1 MKKIKLITL
10 CMAMSIGAM
19 AQNVVT
25 KNSDGDYVSLK
36 TQREV
41 SPPKPM
47 GKYFV
52 DGKGKRY
59 PILLSAK
66 GRMFYERTS
75 AKTQKV
81 YKVYIKE
88 EGK

>member
-36 TQREV
+36 TQREF

-47 GKYFV
+47 GGYFV
-52 DGKGKRY
+52 DSKGKKY
-59 PILLSAK
+59 PIFISAK
-66 GRMFYERTS
+66 GRMYYERTS